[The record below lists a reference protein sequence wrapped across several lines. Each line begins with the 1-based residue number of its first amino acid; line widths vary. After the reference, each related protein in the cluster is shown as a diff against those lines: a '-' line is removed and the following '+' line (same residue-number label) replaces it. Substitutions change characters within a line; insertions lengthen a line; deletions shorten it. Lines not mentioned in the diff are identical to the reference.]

1 MENWTATFLPFALLL
16 TRISAFVGSA
26 PLIGSRT
33 VPNRFKAGLVLVLTI
48 FFGNFVNVPFD
59 PSQVHWA
66 WAIVMLIHE
75 LLCGLA
81 LGMAT
86 RLVFMAISQGGS
98 MMGRAMGLA
107 LAQVMDPNSG
117 TRSQPISLIFEMVF
131 IVLFLGAGGHHV
143 LIKVLSGSYSAFPM
157 ASPPQISEMANL
169 IVQSGAVMLQF
180 ALRLAAPVLAGALLL
195 SVVLS
200 ILARIIPEMNIL
212 FLSMPLRLALGL
224 FIAAALLPT
233 LDGFTEEIAA
243 WMARNLVA

>member
-1 MENWTATFLPFALLL
+1 MDNWTVTFLPFALLL
-16 TRISAFVGSA
+16 TRVGAFVGTA
-26 PLIGSRT
+26 PLIGSRAL
-33 VPNRFKAGLVLVLTI
+33 PHRFKAGLVIVLTV
-48 FFGNFVNVPFD
+48 FFANFVPVPFD
-59 PSQVHWA
+59 PAGVHWA

-75 LLCGLA
+75 LLCGIA
-81 LGMAT
+81 FGMAT
-86 RLVFMAISQGGS
+86 RFIFMAISQGGS

-107 LAQVMDPNSG
+107 IAQVMDPNSG
-117 TRSQPISLIFEMVF
+117 TRSQPVSVLFEMVF
-131 IVLFLGAGGHHV
+131 IVLFLGAGGHHI

-157 ASPPQISEMANL
+157 ASPPQISEMAGL
-169 IVQSGAVMLQF
+169 IAQSGAVMLQF

-200 ILARIIPEMNIL
+200 ILARILPEMNIL

-243 WMARNLVA
+243 WMNRNLVA